1 MKKVIKIKESK
12 VLEIIDNIINEQTS
26 QSISVSASNQL
37 GTYPNFDGLKTLA
50 KDLRTNVETALRG
63 STPYRIKTDNPNGVA
78 IARIQGSA
86 LKLIITLVPCKEED
100 RDWYFDLSLAIY
112 SEFNTPDGFKVLSA
126 KVMEKAAQRG
136 QAFVGSEGKI
146 ESLGRNHIQ
155 LDQLPNLD
163 PNKPNKV
170 FNLYVIYIAGAR
182 PKGYQRAELEAG
194 GEEQPK
200 QLSNTQNA
208 GVSSD
213 LKNVRSVKEG
223 DVLYA
228 IRSVDNQKYK
238 LTFAPFKEGYDGF
251 GVYITGPGTYEGKK
265 LDGTVAYDLRVYSN
279 KPDELQGN
287 NEMGSFKLIASGE
300 VTSISTSKSTSTITN
315 PEETKTTSEEE
326 VIKKVSGK
334 FTTNVADTAHN
345 FKNLE
350 DKLGP
355 ILKEMY
361 DMGINPKITD
371 LSASITKN
379 GNQYTTIYR
388 ATVTKSNDGK
398 AWMGFTSRGSIG
410 PGLIRGKTYDQ
421 RADGQMDGTENKDG
435 KSLEEKLKGIGA
447 GEIETITVYEEPK
460 VSVKQYFVQFTKPNE
475 FPPHK

>member
-12 VLEIIDNIINEQTS
+12 VLEIIDNIINEQAS

-112 SEFNTPDGFKVLSA
+112 SEINTPDGFKVLSA

-136 QAFVGSEGKI
+136 QAFVGSQGKI

-163 PNKPNKV
+163 PKKPNNV

-182 PKGYQRAELEAG
+182 PKGYQRAELETGG
-194 GEEQPK
+194 GEQSK
-200 QLSNTQNA
+200 QASNTQNA
-208 GVSSD
+208 VSSSD
-213 LKNVRSVKEG
+213 LKNVSSIKEG
-223 DVLYA
+223 DFLYG

-265 LDGTVAYDLRVYSN
+265 LDGTVAYDLKVYSN
-279 KPDELQGN
+279 KPGELQGN

-300 VTSISTSKSTSTITN
+300 VTSTSTVTK

-361 DMGINPKITD
+361 DMGINPKITE
-371 LSASITKN
+371 LSATISKN
-379 GNQYTTIYR
+379 GEQYTTIYR
-388 ATVTKSNDGK
+388 ATVSKSDDGK

-410 PGLIRGKTYDQ
+410 PGLIRGKTYEQ
-421 RADGQMDGTENKDG
+421 RADGQIDGTENSDS

-447 GEIETITVYEEPK
+447 GEIDIIKVYHEPTVF
-460 VSVKQYFVQFTKPNE
+460 VKQYFVQFTKPKE

>member
-12 VLEIIDNIINEQTS
+12 VLEIIDNIINEQAS

-50 KDLRTNVETALRG
+50 KDLKENVERALRG

-112 SEFNTPDGFKVLSA
+112 SEMNTPDGFTVMTA
-126 KVMEKAAQRG
+126 KVMEKAAKRG
-136 QAFVGSEGKI
+136 QAFIGSQGKI

-163 PNKPNKV
+163 PNKPTKV

-182 PKGYQRAELEAG
+182 PKGYQRAELETG

-200 QLSNTQNA
+200 VDA
-208 GVSSD
+208 
-213 LKNVRSVKEG
+213 KNVEEPKA
-223 DVLYA
+223 DA
-228 IRSVDNQKYK
+228 
-238 LTFAPFKEGYDGF
+238 
-251 GVYITGPGTYEGKK
+251 KK
-265 LDGTVAYDLRVYSN
+265 VEEPKVS
-279 KPDELQGN
+279 P
-287 NEMGSFKLIASGE
+287 
-300 VTSISTSKSTSTITN
+300 TSQ
-315 PEETKTTSEEE
+315 TTSEEE

-361 DMGINPKITD
+361 DMGINPKITE

-379 GNQYTTIYR
+379 GEQYTTIYR